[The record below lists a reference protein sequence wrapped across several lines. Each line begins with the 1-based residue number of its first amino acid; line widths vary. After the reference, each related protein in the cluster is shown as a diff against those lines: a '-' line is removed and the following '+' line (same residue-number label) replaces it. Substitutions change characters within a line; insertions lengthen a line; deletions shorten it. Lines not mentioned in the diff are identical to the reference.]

1 MSGIEGRRA
10 LVTGGAS
17 GIGLAIARRLR
28 QRGAEVAV
36 LDLPGAGLETA
47 ETDGFA
53 AVPADVRSASTVT
66 RAVATATERLGGL
79 DTLVLSAGVIHI
91 KPLAE
96 VTEDDWDLTL
106 DVNLKGAF
114 LVAQAAAPA
123 LVSSGRGR
131 VVAISSDAGR
141 CGVPLLHAY
150 SASKAGLI
158 GLSQALASEL
168 APHVT
173 VNCLCP
179 VSTPETGMG
188 QQVLAWKR
196 ETTGRSDEAVLD
208 DIKRIFPMA
217 RTGTSADVADA
228 AEFLISDGAG
238 FITGVALD
246 VDGGAALNSLPGAT
260 Q

>member
-1 MSGIEGRRA
+1 MSGIDGRKA

-17 GIGLAIARRLR
+17 GIGLGIARRLR
-28 QRGAEVAV
+28 AGGAEVAV
-36 LDLPGAGLETA
+36 LDLPGDNLRDVRA
-47 ETDGFA
+47 DGFS
-53 AVPADVRSASTVT
+53 VVTADVRSRDEVAE
-66 RAVATATERLGGL
+66 AVAEACEILGGL

-91 KPLAE
+91 KPLGE
-96 VTEDDWDLTL
+96 VTEEDWDLTL

-114 LVAQAAAPA
+114 LVTQAAAPQ
-123 LVSSGRGR
+123 LVASGRGR

-158 GLSQALASEL
+158 GLAQALASEL

-196 ETTGRSDEAVLD
+196 KATGGSDRKVLD
-208 DIKRIFPMA
+208 EISRIFPMA
-217 RTGTSADVADA
+217 RAGTSDDVAAA

-246 VDGGAALNSLPGAT
+246 VDGGAALNSLPGAA